1 MMMMLMLITVISIF
15 LIFFFIFRTF
25 DEIFFFLLDP
35 AIVPTQIP
43 GYSPVTQS
51 NYRFVFIIQAFDLFS
66 IFECLL

>member
-1 MMMMLMLITVISIF
+1 MK
-15 LIFFFIFRTF
+15 
-25 DEIFFFLLDP
+25 FFFLLDP

-66 IFECLL
+66 IFECLLWNFCLYILIL